1 MCLQDVYTT
10 CETNVLICCVFS
22 HFLVTHEI
30 TDHKKSKKKTHYK
43 DKMETEKV
51 VTKVIPHIVSLL
63 IDFIVDALEGRV
75 CIFIHYQSLK
85 YTCFTYNQ
93 TT

>member
-1 MCLQDVYTT
+1 
-10 CETNVLICCVFS
+10 
-22 HFLVTHEI
+22 
-30 TDHKKSKKKTHYK
+30 
-43 DKMETEKV
+43 METEKV